1 LNGYQACSKLKQTE
15 HIFNNRYKDQVM
27 QEYIIRRILYT
38 LLTLFG
44 IATILFFIFRIM
56 PGDPTAQV
64 ISPALD
70 EVAQARLKEA
80 YGLDKP
86 ILVQYVLY
94 LKNLVTLEWGRSFT
108 SSRKVFDIMAYRFWN
123 TIFLMGAAMC
133 FVLVIGT
140 GLGMVMAWRRQGPL
154 DVGGTVVALIFQS
167 APPFVSGLLLLMVLS
182 YRLDLFP
189 TGGMHTPGVA
199 IGQGLAVFL
208 SADFLHHLVLPTVTV
223 ALYYLATPML
233 IMRDSMLEVM
243 GSDFIELA
251 KAKGLAPHVVM
262 IKHAARNALLAVV
275 TVSSLMIGFAI
286 GGQVLVESVFSWPGM
301 GQLMVEAASSH
312 DYPVAQAT
320 FVVLAAIVIFL
331 NLVSDISYCY
341 LDPRIKVGKTS
352 GG

>member
-1 LNGYQACSKLKQTE
+1 
-15 HIFNNRYKDQVM
+15 M

-38 LLTLFG
+38 FVTLFG
-44 IATILFFIFRIM
+44 VATILFFIFRIM

-70 EVAQARLKEA
+70 EVAQAALKKA

-86 ILVQYVLY
+86 LYVQYVLF
-94 LKNLVTLEWGRSFT
+94 LKNTVVLEWGRSFT
-108 SSRKVFDIMAYRFWN
+108 SSRKVFDIMTYRFWN

-154 DVGGTVVALIFQS
+154 DIGGTITAMVLQS
-167 APPFVSGLLLLMVLS
+167 APPFVTGLLLLMVLS

-189 TGGMHTPGVA
+189 TGGMQTPGVA
-199 IGQGLAVFL
+199 LGKGLAIFL
-208 SADFLHHLVLPTVTV
+208 SADFLHHLVLPTITV
-223 ALYYLATPML
+223 SVFYLATPML

-262 IKHAARNALLAVV
+262 IKHAARNALMAVV
-275 TVSSLMIGFAI
+275 TVASLMIGFAI
-286 GGQVLVESVFSWPGM
+286 GGQVLVETVFSWPGM
-301 GQLMVEAASSH
+301 GKLMVEAASSH

-320 FVVLAAIVIFL
+320 FLVLAALVIFL
-331 NLVSDISYCY
+331 NLVADISYCY
-341 LDPRIKVGKTS
+341 LDPRIKMGKSTS
-352 GG
+352 G

>member
-1 LNGYQACSKLKQTE
+1 
-15 HIFNNRYKDQVM
+15 M

-44 IATILFFIFRIM
+44 VATILFFIFRIM

-70 EVAQARLKEA
+70 PVAQARLKEA

-86 ILVQYVLY
+86 LLVQYVLY
-94 LKNLVTLEWGRSFT
+94 LKNLAVFDWGRSFT
-108 SSRKVFDIMAYRFWN
+108 SSQPVIDIMAYRFWN

-133 FVLVIGT
+133 FVLVAGT
-140 GLGMVMAWRRQGPL
+140 GLGMVMAWRRGGPL
-154 DVGGTVVALIFQS
+154 DTGGTVMALVFQS
-167 APPFVSGLLLLMVLS
+167 APPFVTGLLLLMVLS

-189 TGGMHTPGVA
+189 TGGMHAPGVS
-199 IGQGLAVFL
+199 IGKGLGVFL
-208 SADFLHHLVLPTVTV
+208 SADFLHHLVLPTITV

-262 IKHAARNALLAVV
+262 IKHAARNALMAVV
-275 TVSSLMIGFAI
+275 TVSSLMVGFAI
-286 GGQVLVESVFSWPGM
+286 GGQVLVETVFSWPGM
-301 GQLMVEAASSH
+301 GQLMVEAAQSH

-320 FVVLAAIVIFL
+320 FLVLAAIVIFL
-331 NLVSDISYCY
+331 NLLADISYCY
-341 LDPRIKVGKTS
+341 LDPRIKMGKTRA
-352 GG
+352 

>member
-1 LNGYQACSKLKQTE
+1 MVPPGTYGVSA
-15 HIFNNRYKDQVM
+15 M
-27 QEYIIRRILYT
+27 QEYIIRRIIYT
-38 LLTLFG
+38 FITIFG
-44 IATILFFIFRIM
+44 VATILFFVFRIM

-86 ILVQYVLY
+86 LLVQYVLY
-94 LKNLVTLEWGRSFT
+94 LKNLVVLDWGRSFT
-108 SSRKVFDIMAYRFWN
+108 SSREVFDILAYRFWN

-140 GLGMVMAWRRQGPL
+140 GLGMVMAWRRGGPL
-154 DVGGTVVALIFQS
+154 DTGGTVLALIFQS
-167 APPFVSGLLLLMVLS
+167 APPFVTGLLLLIVLS
-182 YRLDLFP
+182 YRLDIFP
-189 TGGMHTPGVA
+189 TGGMTTPGVA
-199 IGQGLAVFL
+199 VGQGLAVFFT
-208 SADFLHHLVLPTVTV
+208 ADFFHHLVLPTITV
-223 ALYYLATPML
+223 ALYYFATPML

-320 FVVLAAIVIFL
+320 FIVLAALVIFL
-331 NLVSDISYCY
+331 NLLSDISYCY
-341 LDPRIKVGKTS
+341 LDPRIKMGKEAK
-352 GG
+352 G

>member
-1 LNGYQACSKLKQTE
+1 
-15 HIFNNRYKDQVM
+15 M

-44 IATILFFIFRIM
+44 VATILFFIFRIM

-86 ILVQYVLY
+86 LLIQYVLY
-94 LKNLVTLEWGRSFT
+94 LKNLVIFDWGRSFT
-108 SSRKVFDIMAYRFWN
+108 SSREVFDILTYRFWN

-140 GLGMVMAWRRQGPL
+140 GLGMVMAWRRGGPL
-154 DVGGTVVALIFQS
+154 DTGGTIVALVFQS
-167 APPFVSGLLLLMVLS
+167 APPFVTGLLLLMVLS

-189 TGGMHTPGVA
+189 TGGMASPGVA
-199 IGQGLAVFL
+199 IGQGLAVFF
-208 SADFLHHLVLPTVTV
+208 SADFLHHLVLPTITV
-223 ALYYLATPML
+223 ALYYIATPML

-251 KAKGLAPHVVM
+251 QAKGLAPHVVM

-301 GQLMVEAASSH
+301 GQLMVEAAQSH

-320 FVVLAAIVIFL
+320 FLVLAALVIIL
-331 NLVSDISYCY
+331 NLLSDISYGY
-341 LDPRIKVGKTS
+341 LDPRIKLARSTS
-352 GG
+352 G

>member
-1 LNGYQACSKLKQTE
+1 
-15 HIFNNRYKDQVM
+15 M

-44 IATILFFIFRIM
+44 VATILFFIFRIM

-70 EVAQARLKEA
+70 PVAQARLKEA

-86 ILVQYVLY
+86 LLVQYFLY
-94 LKNLVTLEWGRSFT
+94 LKNLAVFDWGRSFT
-108 SSRKVFDIMAYRFWN
+108 SSQPVIDIMAYRFWN

-133 FVLVIGT
+133 FVLVAGT
-140 GLGMVMAWRRQGPL
+140 SLGMVMAWRRGGPL
-154 DVGGTVVALIFQS
+154 DTGGTVMALVFQS
-167 APPFVSGLLLLMVLS
+167 APPFVTGLLLLMVLS

-189 TGGMHTPGVA
+189 TGGMHAAGVS
-199 IGQGLAVFL
+199 IGKGLGVFL
-208 SADFLHHLVLPTVTV
+208 SADFLHHLVLPTITV

-262 IKHAARNALLAVV
+262 IKHAARNALMAVV
-275 TVSSLMIGFAI
+275 TVSSLMVGFAI
-286 GGQVLVESVFSWPGM
+286 GGQVLVETVFSWPGM
-301 GQLMVEAASSH
+301 GQLMVEAAQSH

-320 FVVLAAIVIFL
+320 FLVLAAIVIFL
-331 NLVSDISYCY
+331 NLLADISYCY
-341 LDPRIKVGKTS
+341 LDPRIKMGKTKA
-352 GG
+352 

>member
-1 LNGYQACSKLKQTE
+1 
-15 HIFNNRYKDQVM
+15 M

-38 LLTLFG
+38 LVTLFG
-44 IATILFFIFRIM
+44 VATILFFIFRIM

-70 EVAQARLKEA
+70 ESAQARLKEA
-80 YGLDKP
+80 YGLDRP
-86 ILVQYVLY
+86 LYIQYVLY
-94 LKNLVTLEWGRSFT
+94 LKNLVTLNWGRSFT
-108 SSRKVFDIMAYRFWN
+108 SSRKVFDILAYRFWN
-123 TIFLMGAAMC
+123 TIFLMAAAM
-133 FVLVIGT
+133 FIVLAVGT
-140 GLGMVMAWRRQGPL
+140 TLGMVMAWRRQGAL
-154 DVGGTVVALIFQS
+154 DVGGTVIALIFQS
-167 APPFVSGLLLLMVLS
+167 APPFVTGILLLVVLS

-189 TGGMHTPGVA
+189 TGGMVTPGQSL
-199 IGQGLAVFL
+199 GHGFSLLL
-208 SADFLHHLVLPTVTV
+208 SMDFLHHLILPTITV

-251 KAKGLAPHVVM
+251 RAKGLAPHVIM

-286 GGQVLVESVFSWPGM
+286 AGQVLVENVFSWPGM

-320 FVVLAAIVIFL
+320 FLVLAALVIVL
-331 NLVSDISYCY
+331 NLLADISYCY
-341 LDPRIKVGKTS
+341 LDPRIKIGRERQA
-352 GG
+352 

>member
-1 LNGYQACSKLKQTE
+1 
-15 HIFNNRYKDQVM
+15 M

-38 LLTLFG
+38 FVTLFG
-44 IATILFFIFRIM
+44 VATILFFIFRIM

-70 EVAQARLKEA
+70 EVAQARLKQA

-86 ILVQYVLY
+86 LYVQYVLY

-108 SSRKVFDIMAYRFWN
+108 SSRKVFDIMTYRFWN

-154 DVGGTVVALIFQS
+154 DIGGTITAMVLQS
-167 APPFVSGLLLLMVLS
+167 APPFVTGLLLLMVLS

-189 TGGMHTPGVA
+189 TGGMQTPGVA
-199 IGQGLAVFL
+199 LGKGLAIFL
-208 SADFLHHLVLPTVTV
+208 SADFLHHLVLPTITV
-223 ALYYLATPML
+223 AVFYLATPML

-262 IKHAARNALLAVV
+262 IKHAARNALMAVV
-275 TVSSLMIGFAI
+275 TVASLMIGFAI
-286 GGQVLVESVFSWPGM
+286 GGQVLVETVFSWPGM
-301 GQLMVEAASSH
+301 GKLMVEAASSH

-320 FVVLAAIVIFL
+320 FLVLAALVIFL
-331 NLVSDISYCY
+331 NLVADISYCY
-341 LDPRIKVGKTS
+341 LDPRIKMGKSTS
-352 GG
+352 G

>member
-1 LNGYQACSKLKQTE
+1 
-15 HIFNNRYKDQVM
+15 M

-44 IATILFFIFRIM
+44 VATILFFIFRIM

-70 EVAQARLKEA
+70 PVAQARLKEA

-86 ILVQYVLY
+86 LLVQYFLY
-94 LKNLVTLEWGRSFT
+94 LKNLAVFDWGRSFT
-108 SSRKVFDIMAYRFWN
+108 SSQPVIDIMAYRFWN

-133 FVLVIGT
+133 FVLVAGT
-140 GLGMVMAWRRQGPL
+140 GLGMVMAWRRGGPL
-154 DVGGTVVALIFQS
+154 DTGGTVMALVFQS
-167 APPFVSGLLLLMVLS
+167 APPFVTGLLLLMVLS

-189 TGGMHTPGVA
+189 TGGMHAPGVS
-199 IGQGLAVFL
+199 IGKGLGVFL
-208 SADFLHHLVLPTVTV
+208 SADFLHHLVLPTITV

-262 IKHAARNALLAVV
+262 IKHAARNALMAVV
-275 TVSSLMIGFAI
+275 TVSSLMVGFAI
-286 GGQVLVESVFSWPGM
+286 GGQVLVETVFSWPGM
-301 GQLMVEAASSH
+301 GQLMVEAAQSH

-320 FVVLAAIVIFL
+320 FLVLAAIVIFL
-331 NLVSDISYCY
+331 NLLADISYCY
-341 LDPRIKVGKTS
+341 LDPRIKMGKTKA
-352 GG
+352 

>member
-1 LNGYQACSKLKQTE
+1 
-15 HIFNNRYKDQVM
+15 V
-27 QEYIIRRILYT
+27 
-38 LLTLFG
+38 
-44 IATILFFIFRIM
+44 ATILFILFRIM

-70 EVAQARLKEA
+70 EVAQARLKQA

-86 ILVQYVLY
+86 LYVQYVLY
-94 LKNLVTLEWGRSFT
+94 IKNLVLLDWGRSFT
-108 SSRKVFDIMAYRFWN
+108 SSKKVFDILAYRFWN

-133 FVLVIGT
+133 FVLVIGV

-154 DVGGTVVALIFQS
+154 DMGATVSALVFQS
-167 APPFVSGLLLLMVLS
+167 APPFVTGLLLLMVLS
-182 YRLDLFP
+182 FRLDLFP

-199 IGQGLAVFL
+199 LAKGAAIFL
-208 SADFLHHLVLPTVTV
+208 SRDFIHHLILPTITV

-286 GGQVLVESVFSWPGM
+286 GGQVLVETVFSWPGM

-312 DYPVAQAT
+312 DYPVAQGT
-320 FVVLAAIVIFL
+320 FLVLAALVIFL
-331 NLVSDISYCY
+331 NLLADISYCY
-341 LDPRIKVGKTS
+341 LDPRIKLGKTS
-352 GG
+352 KG

>member
-1 LNGYQACSKLKQTE
+1 M
-15 HIFNNRYKDQVM
+15 H
-27 QEYIIRRILYT
+27 EYIIRRILYT
-38 LLTLFG
+38 FITLFG
-44 IATILFFIFRIM
+44 VATILFFVFRIM

-70 EVAQARLKEA
+70 EVAQARLKQV

-86 ILVQYVLY
+86 LYLQYVLY
-94 LKNLVTLEWGRSFT
+94 LKNIATLEWGRSFT

-140 GLGMVMAWRRQGPL
+140 GLGMVMAWRREGPL
-154 DVGGTVVALIFQS
+154 DTGGTIAALIFQS
-167 APPFVSGLLLLMVLS
+167 APPFVTGLLLLMVLS

-189 TGGMHTPGVA
+189 TGGMYTPGA
-199 IGQGLAVFL
+199 AMGKGLALLF
-208 SADFLHHLVLPTVTV
+208 SADFLHHLVLPTITV
-223 ALYYLATPML
+223 SLFYLATPML

-275 TVSSLMIGFAI
+275 TVASLMIGFAI
-286 GGQVLVESVFSWPGM
+286 GGQVLVETVFSWPGM
-301 GQLMVEAASSH
+301 GKLMVEAAQSH

-320 FVVLAAIVIFL
+320 FLVLAAIVIFL
-331 NLVSDISYCY
+331 NLLSDISYCY
-341 LDPRIKVGKTS
+341 LDPRIKLGQTS
-352 GG
+352 KG

>member
-1 LNGYQACSKLKQTE
+1 
-15 HIFNNRYKDQVM
+15 M

-44 IATILFFIFRIM
+44 VATILFFIFRIM

-70 EVAQARLKEA
+70 PVAQARLKEA

-86 ILVQYVLY
+86 LLVQYVLY
-94 LKNLVTLEWGRSFT
+94 LKNLAVFDWGRSFT
-108 SSRKVFDIMAYRFWN
+108 SSQPVIDIMAYRFWN

-133 FVLVIGT
+133 FVLVAGT
-140 GLGMVMAWRRQGPL
+140 GLGMVMAWRRGGPL
-154 DVGGTVVALIFQS
+154 DTGGTVMALVFQS
-167 APPFVSGLLLLMVLS
+167 APPFVTGLLLLMVLS
-182 YRLDLFP
+182 YRLELFP
-189 TGGMHTPGVA
+189 TGGMHAAGVS
-199 IGQGLAVFL
+199 IGKGLGVFL
-208 SADFLHHLVLPTVTV
+208 SADFLHHLVLPTITV

-262 IKHAARNALLAVV
+262 IKHAARNALMAVV
-275 TVSSLMIGFAI
+275 TVSSLMVGFAI
-286 GGQVLVESVFSWPGM
+286 GGQVLVETVFSWPGM
-301 GQLMVEAASSH
+301 GQLMVEAAQSH

-320 FVVLAAIVIFL
+320 FLVLAAIVIFL
-331 NLVSDISYCY
+331 NLLADISYCY
-341 LDPRIKVGKTS
+341 LDPRIKMGKTRA
-352 GG
+352 

>member
-1 LNGYQACSKLKQTE
+1 
-15 HIFNNRYKDQVM
+15 M
-27 QEYIIRRILYT
+27 QEYIIRRVLYT

-44 IATILFFIFRIM
+44 VATILFFVFRIM

-70 EVAQARLKEA
+70 PVAQARLKEA

-86 ILVQYVLY
+86 LMVQYVLY
-94 LKNLVTLEWGRSFT
+94 LKNMVVFDWGRSFT
-108 SSRKVFDIMAYRFWN
+108 SSREVFDILAYRFWN

-133 FVLVIGT
+133 FVLVVGT
-140 GLGMVMAWRRQGPL
+140 AIGMVMAWRRGSWF
-154 DVGGTVVALIFQS
+154 DSAGTVVALIFQS
-167 APPFVSGLLLLMVLS
+167 APPFVTGLLLLMVLS

-189 TGGMHTPGVA
+189 TGGMSTPGV
-199 IGQGLAVFL
+199 QMSKGLGMFF
-208 SADFLHHLVLPTVTV
+208 SADFLHHLVLPTITV

-251 KAKGLAPHVVM
+251 RAKGLAPRVVM

-320 FVVLAAIVIFL
+320 FLVLAALVIFL
-331 NLVSDISYCY
+331 NLISDISYCY
-341 LDPRIKVGKTS
+341 LDPRIKLGKTKA
-352 GG
+352 

>member
-1 LNGYQACSKLKQTE
+1 
-15 HIFNNRYKDQVM
+15 M

-44 IATILFFIFRIM
+44 VATILFFIFRIM

-70 EVAQARLKEA
+70 PVAQARLKEA

-86 ILVQYVLY
+86 LLVQYVLY
-94 LKNLVTLEWGRSFT
+94 LKNLVVFDWGRSFT
-108 SSRKVFDIMAYRFWN
+108 SSQPVIDIMAYRFWN

-133 FVLVIGT
+133 FVLVAGT
-140 GLGMVMAWRRQGPL
+140 CLGMVMAWRRGGPL
-154 DVGGTVVALIFQS
+154 DTGGTVMALVFQS
-167 APPFVSGLLLLMVLS
+167 APPFVTGLLLLMVLS
-182 YRLDLFP
+182 YRMDLFP
-189 TGGMHTPGVA
+189 TGGMHAAGVS
-199 IGQGLAVFL
+199 IGKGLGVFL
-208 SADFLHHLVLPTVTV
+208 SADFLHHLVLPTITV

-262 IKHAARNALLAVV
+262 IKHAARNALMAVV
-275 TVSSLMIGFAI
+275 TVSSLMVGFAI
-286 GGQVLVESVFSWPGM
+286 GGQVLVETVFSWPGM
-301 GQLMVEAASSH
+301 GQLMVEAAQSH

-320 FVVLAAIVIFL
+320 FLVLAAIVIFL
-331 NLVSDISYCY
+331 NLLADISYCY
-341 LDPRIKVGKTS
+341 LDPRIKMGKTRA
-352 GG
+352 